1 MCGISGIYDFSGDYK
16 SRFSDI
22 SEKFLKKLHK
32 RGPDAKGH
40 FIENNVL
47 LTHNRLSV
55 IDTSEKASQPMTSE
69 SGCVIVFN
77 GEIFNFKKLRSEL
90 EQKGVVFHS
99 GSDTEVV
106 LQLYIHEGK
115 DFLKRLNGFFALA
128 IYDPR
133 SEELIIARDKYGI
146 KPLLFYSDNEALV
159 FSSEMK
165 SLLEAIEPQELD
177 RDSLRMFFQLTYIP
191 PPYTIFK
198 NIHKLLPGC
207 YLVVNKQGVIQ
218 RHCYSEIAQNKH
230 KISMTDNYSEACNT
244 LRELLDESV
253 SSQMVSDVPLGCF
266 LSGGIDSS
274 IIAALAST
282 KTTGLKTFSI
292 GFRDE
297 PFYDET
303 RYAQI
308 VADKFKTEHT
318 AFSLTNDDLFEAV
331 EDMLDYI
338 DEPFAD
344 SSALAVFVLSRETK
358 KHVTVALSGD
368 GADEMFGGYNK
379 HLAEYRIR
387 QNKFS
392 DKLLKGSSF
401 IWNSLPA
408 SRNGS
413 FSNKVR
419 QIRKYLKVMKS
430 DPANRYLELSS
441 FNDKELLERLII
453 MWKKDEEFAS
463 RMLKLSEEIKTDVRD
478 IEDVMLSDM
487 KMVLTGDMLPKV
499 DMMSMA
505 NSLEVRPPFLDSSV
519 VDFAFSLPTTYKIS
533 GNINKRILR
542 DTFSDILPSEILSR
556 GKQGFEVPMSTWFQ
570 TEMRPMIDKHL
581 QSIEFIKHQNLFRQD
596 VIDAIVGKVL
606 QSTKHDL
613 QAMMWCLLVFQY
625 WYKKYEHHIKPENK

>member
-1 MCGISGIYDFSGDYK
+1 MCGISGIYDFSGDFK

-32 RGPDAKGH
+32 RGPDSQGNW
-40 FIENNVL
+40 IENNIL

-55 IDTSEKASQPMTSE
+55 IDTSEKASQPMVSE
-69 SGCVIVFN
+69 SGIVIVFN
-77 GEIFNFKKLRSEL
+77 GEIFNFKTLRNEL
-90 EQKGVVFHS
+90 LQKGAVFHS
-99 GSDTEVV
+99 NSDTEVV
-106 LQLYIHEGK
+106 LQLYIHEGTE
-115 DFLKRLNGFFALA
+115 FLKKLNGFFALA

-133 SEELIIARDKYGI
+133 SQELIIARDKYGI
-146 KPLLFYSDNEALV
+146 KPLLFYYDNEMFV

-165 SLLEAIEPQELD
+165 SILEAIEPQELD
-177 RDSLRMFFQLTYIP
+177 FDSLRMFFQLTYIP

-198 NIHKLLPGC
+198 NIHKLIPGC
-207 YLVVNKQGVIQ
+207 YLVVKNNASIQ
-218 RHCYSEIAQNKH
+218 RHCYSEIAQNRYKSS
-230 KISMTDNYSEACNT
+230 KIENYNDACNT
-244 LRELLDESV
+244 LKELLDESV
-253 SSQMVSDVPLGCF
+253 SSQLVSDVPLGCF

-274 IIAALAST
+274 IITALASN
-282 KTTGLKTFSI
+282 KTPNLKTFSI

-308 VADKFKTEHT
+308 VAEKFKTDHT

-344 SSALAVFVLSRETK
+344 SSALAVYVLSRETK

-387 QNKFS
+387 QNKFG
-392 DKLLKGSSF
+392 DRLLKSSAF
-401 IWNSLPA
+401 LWNTLPA
-408 SRNGS
+408 SRNGKM
-413 FSNKVR
+413 SNTVR
-419 QIRKYLKVMKS
+419 QMRKYLRVMKL
-430 DPANRYLELSS
+430 DPMRRYLELSS
-441 FNDKELLERLII
+441 FNQTELIERLII
-453 MWKKDEEFAS
+453 MWKKDEEFAT
-463 RMLKLSEEIKTDVRD
+463 RMLKFSEEIKTDVRD

-505 NSLEVRPPFLDSSV
+505 NSLEVRPPFLDSSI
-519 VDFAFSLPTTYKIS
+519 VDFAFSIPTSFKIS
-533 GNINKRILR
+533 GNTNKRILR
-542 DTFSDILPSEILSR
+542 DSFKDILPPEILKR
-556 GKQGFEVPMSTWFQ
+556 GKHGFEVPMSTWFQ

-581 QSIEFIKHQNLFRQD
+581 QSTEFIKHQNLFRQD
-596 VIDAIVGKVL
+596 VIDSIVGKVL

-625 WYKKYEHHIKPENK
+625 WYKKYEHHIKPESK